1 MVFAIVLGLVL
12 VCLYLVS
19 IRPNPG
25 RGERMRPFEEVL
37 IAHRGLHENP
47 AVPENS
53 RTAFAKAAEAGYGIE
68 LDVQLTADD
77 QLVVFHD
84 ETLQRVCG
92 DPRKLHEL
100 TYAELG
106 DMRLLGTEE
115 KIPLFRDVLALIG
128 GRVPLL
134 VEIKSEGRYTE
145 TTRLACEMLKT
156 YDGIYI
162 VESFHP
168 MVLRQIRKEHPD
180 VIRGQLSTHY
190 TREKVERPGYQRFL
204 LTNLMVLPIA
214 SFLVPC
220 GLISLSLGGSTI
232 GVLFSKVTW
241 GLAWLM
247 NHSVGWIESLP
258 GSTVPAH
265 INGWMIAIYY
275 ILLILFYVFVF
286 KKDN

>member
-100 TYAELG
+100 TYAELA

-190 TREKVERPGYQRFL
+190 TREKVEWPGYQRFL
-204 LTNLMVLPIA
+204 LTNLMLNFLSRPDFIA
-214 SFLVPC
+214 YDRQYPRQFSFRLCRALYHPVCFAWTVRSREELEEAKGPYQAYIC
-220 GLISLSLGGSTI
+220 ERFLSPNEPS
-232 GVLFSKVTW
+232 VSK
-241 GLAWLM
+241 
-247 NHSVGWIESLP
+247 E
-258 GSTVPAH
+258 
-265 INGWMIAIYY
+265 
-275 ILLILFYVFVF
+275 
-286 KKDN
+286 